1 MVAPSHLTPKQKAV
15 LEYISTYEREHGHAP
30 SQQEIARHF
39 EFQSLGTVQNYLVRL
54 ESQGFL
60 TRNWN
65 AKRSLTVTQAGRDRL
80 PTAATSISNEE
91 DSSVR
96 LPLLGRVAAGHPI
109 EAIEDQDTFVLPK
122 NFLSSGDHFVLQV
135 RGDSMIED
143 GILDLDYVVIR
154 KETTPRVG
162 QTIVAMV
169 GGEVT
174 LKRYYRKDAQVELRP
189 ANQAYQSI
197 FVDPASREFRV
208 LGVLVSVIRKI
219 GATA

>member
-15 LEYISTYEREHGHAP
+15 LEYLLGYEREHGHAP

-39 EFQSLGTVQNYLVRL
+39 KFQSLGTVQNYLVRL

-60 TRNWN
+60 TRDWN
-65 AKRSLTVTQAGRDRL
+65 AKRSLAVTQAGRDRL
-80 PTAATSISNEE
+80 PSALRSSAGE
-91 DSSVR
+91 DDLAIH

-109 EAIEDQDTFVLPK
+109 EAIEDQDTFALPK

-143 GILDLDYVVIR
+143 GILDLDFVVIR
-154 KETTPRVG
+154 REAVPHVG
-162 QTIVAMV
+162 QTIVAVV

-174 LKRYYRKDAQVELRP
+174 LKRYYKKGAEVELRP
-189 ANQAYQSI
+189 ANQAYQSL
-197 FVDPASREFRV
+197 FVDPTSREFRV